1 MMKLLPSPYLGYSI
15 ANSDHWSQH
24 DLQSKNIKVSIF
36 DFINY
41 FKVNMG
47 ESRKEREFKL
57 RELEILSTA
66 IALFSEHG
74 LDNVTVADIAKATDI
89 GKGTI
94 YKHFV
99 SKDVILVKIANDF
112 SRDQLEKI
120 NTINIADSCQAQMR
134 KMFEICFKAH
144 AELPLM
150 NEICH
155 LCQQASFINRLSE
168 ESRQEYMAIEQEYF
182 VILNRI
188 CEKGI
193 HDNDLPNLPV
203 EELIIGAYATFMGA
217 LDMLQSQHRHCF
229 TDTPQLSQQRFI
241 DIIINYTMTGL
252 FGCSD
257 KDQQPVL
264 GESHE

>member
-1 MMKLLPSPYLGYSI
+1 M
-15 ANSDHWSQH
+15 SQ
-24 DLQSKNIKVSIF
+24 
-36 DFINY
+36 
-41 FKVNMG
+41 
-47 ESRKEREFKL
+47 SRKEREFKS

-99 SKDVILVKIANDF
+99 SKDVILVRIANDF

-134 KMFEICFKAH
+134 KMFEISFKAH
-144 AELPLM
+144 AEFPLM
-150 NEICH
+150 SEISH
-155 LCQQASFINRLSE
+155 LCHQSSFINRLSQE
-168 ESRQEYMAIEQEYF
+168 PRQEYMAIEQEYL

-193 HDNDLPNLPV
+193 HDNELPNRPV
-203 EELIIGAYATFMGA
+203 EELIIGAYATFIGA
-217 LDMLQSQHRHCF
+217 LEMLQSQHRHCF
-229 TDTPQLSQQRFI
+229 SDAPQLSQQHFI
-241 DIIINYTMTGL
+241 NIIINFTMTGL
-252 FGCSD
+252 FGCRD
-257 KDQQPVL
+257 IDQQPIL
-264 GESHE
+264 GESYE